1 MADVLTD
8 RGGEEPWGLPHPRH
22 HGSQLGSAPA
32 AAAAAAAA
40 TELEAAVHARG
51 LTEQAV
57 EQGRLAR
64 RHLALVGDGV
74 RVRVGARVRL
84 GGRVRVRVS
93 ES

>member
-1 MADVLTD
+1 M
-8 RGGEEPWGLPHPRH
+8 
-22 HGSQLGSAPA
+22 
-32 AAAAAAAA
+32 
-40 TELEAAVHARG
+40 HARG

-64 RHLALVGDGV
+64 RHLALVGVGA
-74 RVRVGARVRL
+74 RVGVGVRVRL